1 MRKLI
6 LASMDI
12 QHKDNGEKGIFYVAV
27 DGKTEAE
34 MTYVWAGDQRI
45 IIDHTGVSEALKGHS
60 VGKQLVQAAV
70 VFAREK
76 QLKIL
81 PLCPFAKAIFEK
93 TPDYQDVLF

>member
-1 MRKLI
+1 
-6 LASMDI
+6 MDI
-12 QHKDNGEKGIFYVAV
+12 QHKDNGQKGIFYVVV

-34 MTYVWAGDQRI
+34 MTYVWSGNQRI
-45 IIDHTGVSEALKGHS
+45 IIDHTGVSEALKGEG

-81 PLCPFAKAIFEK
+81 PLCAFARAVFDKM
-93 TPDYQDVLF
+93 PDYQDVLY

>member
-1 MRKLI
+1 
-6 LASMDI
+6 MDI

-34 MTYVWAGDQRI
+34 MTYVWVGDQRI
-45 IIDHTGVSEALKGHS
+45 IIDHTGVSEALKGQS

-76 QLKIL
+76 HLKIL

>member
-1 MRKLI
+1 MP
-6 LASMDI
+6 I
-12 QHKDNGEKGIFYVAV
+12 QHKDNGQRGIFYVAV

-34 MTYVWAGDQRI
+34 MTYVWSGDQRI
-45 IIDHTGVSEALKGHS
+45 IIDHTGVSEALKGE
-60 VGKQLVQAAV
+60 GIGRQLVHAAV

-81 PLCPFAKAIFEK
+81 PLCPFARAVFDK